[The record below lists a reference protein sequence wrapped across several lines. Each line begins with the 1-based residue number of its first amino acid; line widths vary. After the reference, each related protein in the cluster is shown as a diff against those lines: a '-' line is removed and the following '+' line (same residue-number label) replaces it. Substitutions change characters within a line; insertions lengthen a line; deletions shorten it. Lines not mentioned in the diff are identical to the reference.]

1 MKLILADKAAR
12 ALSKKE
18 VVQLLARPNILRL
31 AFVDEK
37 GEPMVHPVWY
47 YYSMGRF
54 YVATDREGTKARV
67 LRKNPD
73 IYFLVDES
81 PGPTFGVR
89 GKGTAKV
96 VDDPDY
102 ATRVTRR
109 NAKRYLGTLQSK
121 TAKALLAMG
130 PSSCVLEIMPRYMAT
145 WKF

>member
-1 MKLILADKAAR
+1 
-12 ALSKKE
+12 
-18 VVQLLARPNILRL
+18 
-31 AFVDEK
+31 
-37 GEPMVHPVWY
+37 
-47 YYSMGRF
+47 MGRF
-54 YVATDREGTKARV
+54 YVATDRQGTKARV

-81 PGPTFGVR
+81 PSPTFGVR
-89 GKGTAKV
+89 GKGTARV